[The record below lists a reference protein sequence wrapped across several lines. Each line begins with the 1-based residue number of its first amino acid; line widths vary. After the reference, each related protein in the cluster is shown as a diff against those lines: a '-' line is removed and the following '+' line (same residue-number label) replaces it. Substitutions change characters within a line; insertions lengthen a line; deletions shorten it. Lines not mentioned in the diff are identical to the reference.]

1 MSAHHDDDEGEAR
14 SREIPV
20 RDEVLD
26 RRAGSLF
33 DFAVGAEDGDPSVAA
48 AREEV
53 FAELRALVATGL
65 TDRQRWIVERYFTD
79 GRTQAEIAE
88 ELGISQQVVSRQL
101 FGVVRE
107 GKRVGGAIRRLRVLC
122 EQQGIDPARWV

>member
-1 MSAHHDDDEGEAR
+1 MSADRDAH
-14 SREIPV
+14 REIPV
-20 RDEVLD
+20 RDELFD

-33 DFAVGAEDGDPSVAA
+33 DFAVSDEDDDADPARA
-48 AREEV
+48 HAREEV

-65 TDRQRWIVERYFTD
+65 TERQRLIVERYFTD

-101 FGVVRE
+101 FGVMRE

-122 EQQGIDPARWV
+122 EQQGIDPKRWV